1 MTKLIF
7 IILSAIYF
15 LATLAFVTVLYQ
27 DGSETLSL
35 SIAALATLS
44 WGFVKIKYEID
55 GFKEPGKRKGPDT
68 F

>member
-1 MTKLIF
+1 MTKLTF

-15 LATLAFVTVLYQ
+15 LATIFFVSTLYM
-27 DGSETLSL
+27 DGHVTLSL

-55 GFKEPGKRKGPDT
+55 GYKEPRKKKGPES